1 MGKLIIKQ
9 KKSVIGSKPSHRST
23 IRRLGLKRINDVVVH
38 EDTPSIRG
46 MIGAVNHLVEV
57 LEND

>member
-23 IRRLGLKRINDVVVH
+23 IRRLGLKRINDTVVQ
-38 EDTPSIRG
+38 EDSPAIRG
-46 MIGAVNHLVEV
+46 MISSVKHLIEV
-57 LEND
+57 KEND